1 MFTTAAALQISFA
14 FLSQNVFSYNLTE
27 MCDSAKAVKGHMQL
41 NFFYS
46 AQVVKIRLLNGNIC
60 FTKISLSSIEAVW
73 FVLPLCNTLVT
84 VTRQE

>member
-14 FLSQNVFSYNLTE
+14 FLSQNVFSNLTE

-46 AQVVKIRLLNGNIC
+46 AQVVKIHILKGNIC